1 MMATT
6 SITSNE
12 GSLAAASA
20 VLEVTATNPEYN
32 QPTLRIKQAGKRGG
46 AASIRIDDPNP
57 DIEFVE
63 IDQIAQ
69 RANTKLP
76 FSRTSY
82 RSMVAT
88 PLIVSSRLSSCFS
101 GKQRA
106 VISASAQR
114 ASLAQAGALS
124 RSPMLPSPRRS
135 IPLTVAFCMS
145 RTERSSIAAPAAR

>member
-1 MMATT
+1 MATT
-6 SITSNE
+6 SISSNE
-12 GSLAAASA
+12 RSLAAASA

-63 IDQIAQ
+63 IDQIAPAGKYEIAVQSDKLQINGRNASDSEFETVVVFQ
-69 RANTKLP
+69 RLA
-76 FSRTSY
+76 
-82 RSMVAT
+82 A
-88 PLIVSSRLSSCFS
+88 
-101 GKQRA
+101 GG
-106 VISASAQR
+106 ISASAQR

-145 RTERSSIAAPAAR
+145 RTERSSIAAPAAW